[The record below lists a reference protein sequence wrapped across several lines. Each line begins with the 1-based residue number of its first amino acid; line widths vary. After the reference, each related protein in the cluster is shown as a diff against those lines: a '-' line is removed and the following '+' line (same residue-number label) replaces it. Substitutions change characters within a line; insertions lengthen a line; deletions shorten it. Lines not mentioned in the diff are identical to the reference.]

1 MNKHLMQMVL
11 PRLARPLYR
20 QLQKYQTGELSDMQF
35 SEKFERLLQQ
45 QHQWLSDK
53 GISAARAAITI
64 HAAVLVLSQ
73 PGLRAEATEEHLP
86 FEVIENRALREAAR
100 DVSSNYGMKERQ
112 VAQTLADLVA
122 SFGE

>member
-1 MNKHLMQMVL
+1 MCNLFSLRRSTMNKHLMQMVL

-20 QLQKYQTGELSDMQF
+20 QLQKYQTGQLSDLQF

-45 QHQWLSDK
+45 QHQWLSEH

-86 FEVIENRALREAAR
+86 FEVI
-100 DVSSNYGMKERQ
+100 
-112 VAQTLADLVA
+112 
-122 SFGE
+122 